1 MSVFFEVVRLIFF
14 IAIIYM
20 VIVLEKDFRNLKTS
34 QKLAVSLVI
43 FTGIIILIPDFI
55 AFGNG
60 FIKGLTES
68 IFTN

>member
-1 MSVFFEVVRLIFF
+1 
-14 IAIIYM
+14 M